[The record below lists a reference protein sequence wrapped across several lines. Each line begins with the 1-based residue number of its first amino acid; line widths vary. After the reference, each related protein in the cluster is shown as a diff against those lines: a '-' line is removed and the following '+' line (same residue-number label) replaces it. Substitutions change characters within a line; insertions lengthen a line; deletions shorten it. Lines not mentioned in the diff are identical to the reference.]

1 MPLADYDGE
10 NLLETAR
17 TTVTWTNPLR
27 MQVAGLLACLALIG
41 FVAVTVFWKSFR
53 RDKPR
58 KVSAVYL
65 MDDYSAAS

>member
-10 NLLETAR
+10 NLLDTAR
-17 TTVTWTNPLR
+17 TTVTWTNALR
-27 MQVAGLLACLALIG
+27 MQVTGLLACLALLG
-41 FVAVTVFWKSFR
+41 FVALSVFWKSFR
-53 RDKPR
+53 RDKPK